1 MTWYP
6 WNHPNL
12 VVDPRLSNSIPA
24 GLALFAPPTQPLR
37 PLRAMVDAEV
47 LERRDSDPRVKYL
60 LELLAVPPTEAMLYR
75 WDGPP
80 SGADDSIAVES
91 GVTATKGWV
100 STEWIEPDRV
110 LLIKHW
116 RGGSPVATKIRWSE
130 IELQANALAR
140 RGPESE
146 AERTQLLADARA
158 LAIADG
164 IRTNLYITDRQ
175 PLVRTDSSEWTWL
188 SMLSSHDAIPMVGL
202 YLRRQ
207 DRFVTYWAPALGGAH
222 APANEGVRTES
233 EFYWQAARLFVPAAA
248 RGPSSHRLQMQAPLQ
263 SQEQTLRSFD
273 DAVVWRVQQAL
284 QARDRLFAILAVAP
298 RDALPADRAAS
309 QLELILMWFMAALD
323 VTARSI
329 HLRYRLPGR
338 EYRAAWQSDEWRG
351 KLKQREPT
359 RAGFFDEGTPA
370 HGVLTIIQRL
380 RNSIHGANAIS
391 AQGLTPIVGA
401 NAMQTFIRIP
411 PPDRDA
417 ILPKIAALGGHEDWG
432 VARPLP
438 DDELMIHPGRF
449 VERLFP
455 LATAAINATLE
466 HDPDLYRRATP
477 WGGPYELQLSEK
489 RILWQFGFQE
499 GDVPER

>member
-6 WNHPNL
+6 WDHPNL
-12 VVDPRLSNSIPA
+12 VVDPRLSNRIPA
-24 GLALFAPPTQPLR
+24 GLALFASPAQPLR
-37 PLRAMVDAEV
+37 PLRAMVDVEV
-47 LERRDSDPRVKYL
+47 LERRRRDPRVTYL

-80 SGADDSIAVES
+80 PGADISIAVES
-91 GVTATKGWV
+91 GVTATKDWV
-100 STEWIEPDRV
+100 STEWIEPDRAF
-110 LLIKHW
+110 LIKHW
-116 RGGSPVATKIRWSE
+116 REGVPVATRIKWNE
-130 IELQANALAR
+130 IEVRANALAKR
-140 RGPESE
+140 APKSE
-146 AERTQLLADARA
+146 TERTQLLADARA
-158 LAIADG
+158 LAISASIRAD
-164 IRTNLYITDRQ
+164 LYISDRQ
-175 PLVRTDSSEWTWL
+175 PLVRTDSNEWSWL
-188 SMLSSHDAIPMVGL
+188 SMLSTHDAIPVVGL

-207 DRFVTYWAPALGGAH
+207 HRFVTHWAPALGGVK
-222 APANEGVRTES
+222 APSNVGVRSES
-233 EFYWQAARLFVPAAA
+233 EFYWQAAQLFIPAAA
-248 RGPSSHRLQMQAPLQ
+248 RGPSSHRLQVQDHLQ
-263 SQEQTLRSFD
+263 SRGQTLRSFD
-273 DAVVWRVQQAL
+273 DAVVWRIQQAL
-284 QARDRLFAILAVAP
+284 QARDRLLAILAVAP

-309 QLELILMWFMAALD
+309 ELELILMWFMAALD

-338 EYRAAWQSDEWRG
+338 DYRAAWQSDEWRG

-359 RAGFFDEGTPA
+359 RAVFFDEDTHA
-370 HGVLTIIQRL
+370 NSVLTIIQRL
-380 RNSIHGANAIS
+380 RNSIHGASAIS

-411 PPDRDA
+411 RSDRDA
-417 ILPKIAALGGHEDWG
+417 ILAKIAALGGHEHWG
-432 VARPLP
+432 VVRPLP
-438 DDELMIHPGRF
+438 DEELMIHPGRF

-466 HDPDLYRRATP
+466 HDPDLYRRAAP